1 LIQRLGAVGAAWG
14 RLAAEAFGFFSALL
28 LTRWAFPMP
37 VPLLRMARVML
48 ATLVMAVVVRSL
60 ELGLTLTDKDAL
72 AILLPSG
79 LFSYVAMCWALDV
92 AKCRHR
98 LNQGFLILRNALAR

>member
-1 LIQRLGAVGAAWG
+1 
-14 RLAAEAFGFFSALL
+14 
-28 LTRWAFPMP
+28 MP
-37 VPLLRMARVML
+37 VPFFRMTRVLL
-48 ATLVMAVVVRSL
+48 ATLVMAILLRSI
-60 ELGLTLTDKDAL
+60 ELTVTLTDKDAL

-98 LNQGFLILRNALAR
+98 LSQGFLILRNALVR